1 MTIAE
6 FERQIFLVAAA
17 SPICGIPIIRRLMPT
32 SINLRV
38 PITLGGFVEAFYNE
52 QTGTTAYALIQEGQR
67 VFGADNTGGWHIHP
81 FDDPVRHK
89 ALLGE
94 MSFAEFIAEIE
105 RHYRSK
111 RDMRSEG

>member
-6 FERQIFLVAAA
+6 FEHQVFLVAIA

-38 PITLGGFVEAFYNE
+38 PMTVGGFVDAFYNE
-52 QTGTTAYALIQEGQR
+52 ETDTTAYALIQGGRR

-81 FDDPVRHK
+81 FDDPVYHQ
-89 ALLGE
+89 ALPGE
-94 MSFAEFIAEIE
+94 MSFAEFVAEIE
-105 RHYRSK
+105 RHY
-111 RDMRSEG
+111 